1 MMKKYRSVLVALVV
15 SLAFCLPAF
24 AAELRLAQVADVS
37 SMDPHRVSDIYSA
50 NVIRQIYSNLV
61 QVDENME
68 IVPDLAEKWENP
80 DDLTWVFHLRKG
92 VKFHNG
98 EPFTASDV
106 KYSMERIKDPK
117 TASPG
122 ATHLKE
128 VVSVE
133 AVDDYTVKIVT
144 RRPFAPMLMSLTRY
158 ETSILNEKAVSA
170 AGADY
175 GSKAAVGT
183 GPFKFVSWSRGDK
196 VILEKNADY
205 FRGPAAI
212 DTVIYRGIPEDATR
226 LVELESGGIDL
237 IPGNF
242 PYQEFE
248 NIAKND
254 KYLTYKIPAMST
266 LYMGLNTEVKP
277 FGDNRVRKAMNYAVD
292 KQAIVD
298 AVYFGYGTPSRGPLS
313 PVIWGFDPERKDA
326 YPYDPDKARELL
338 KEAGYADGF
347 DMTIFSDNR
356 TERRSAAELI
366 QAYLAEV
373 GIRAQIELMEWSA
386 LLSTSAKG
394 IGGGFMLGW
403 TGTGDAD
410 GGLTP
415 VYHSANI
422 GSSNRF
428 RYKSEGIDALLEKGT
443 ATLDQDARR
452 KVYAEAQERIVE
464 ECPLVFMISQQLLG
478 ASTKKVQGFKL
489 YPNMISPLFAVTL
502 AE

>member
-1 MMKKYRSVLVALVV
+1 MKRFQSIVFALV
-15 SLAFCLPAF
+15 LAAAFCLPAL
-24 AAELRLAQVADVS
+24 ASELRLAQVADVS
-37 SMDPHRVSDIYSA
+37 SLDPHRVSDIYSA

-61 QVDENME
+61 QVNENME

-80 DDLTWVFHLRKG
+80 DSLTWIFHLRKG

-98 EPFTASDV
+98 EPFTAADV
-106 KYSMERIKDPK
+106 KYSIGRIMDPK

-128 VVSVE
+128 IQSAE
-133 AVDDYTVKIVT
+133 ILDEHTVKIVT
-144 RRPFAPMLMSLTRY
+144 KRPFAPMLMSLTRY
-158 ETSILNEKAVSA
+158 ETSILNEKAVTE

-196 VILEKNADY
+196 VVLEKNGDY
-205 FRGPAAI
+205 FRGPASI

-242 PYQEFE
+242 PYQEFT
-248 NIAKND
+248 NIEKND
-254 KYLTYKIPAMST
+254 KYRTYKVPAMST

-277 FGDNRVRKAMNYAVD
+277 LGNKLVRQAMNYAVD
-292 KQAIVD
+292 KQGIVD
-298 AVYFGYGTPSRGPLS
+298 AVYFGFAAPSRGPLS
-313 PVIWGFDPERKDA
+313 PVIWGFDSSRKEA
-326 YPYDPDKARELL
+326 YPYNPEKARDLL
-338 KEAGYADGF
+338 KQAGYPDGF
-347 DMTIFSDNR
+347 DMTIYSDNR

-394 IGGGFMLGW
+394 IGGAFMLGW

-428 RYKSEGIDALLEKGT
+428 RYKNTELDAFLEKGT
-443 ATLDQDARR
+443 ATLERDARK
-452 KVYAEAQERIVE
+452 KVYAEAQELIVQ
-464 ECPLVFMISQQLLG
+464 ECPLVFMISQELLG
-478 ASTKKVQGFKL
+478 ASTKKVEGFKL
-489 YPNMISPLFAVTL
+489 YPNMISPLYSVTFTK
-502 AE
+502 

>member
-1 MMKKYRSVLVALVV
+1 MNKFRTAAVALVLV
-15 SLAFCLPAF
+15 MAFCLPAM

-37 SMDPHRVSDIYSA
+37 SLDPHKVSDIYSA

-61 QVDENME
+61 QVNENME

-80 DDLTWVFHLRKG
+80 DDLTWIFHLRKG

-98 EPFTASDV
+98 EPFTAADV
-106 KYSMERIKDPK
+106 KYTVERIKDPK

-128 VVSVE
+128 VASVE
-133 AVDDYTVKIVT
+133 AVDDHTVKIVT
-144 RRPFAPMLMSLTRY
+144 KRPFAPMLMSLTRY
-158 ETSILNEKAVSA
+158 ETSILCEKAVTA

-183 GPFKFVSWSRGDK
+183 GPFMFQSWSRGDK
-196 VILEKNADY
+196 VVLVKNPDY
-205 FRGPAAI
+205 FRGPAVI

-242 PYQEFE
+242 PYQEFA
-248 NIAKND
+248 NIEKND
-254 KYLTYKIPAMST
+254 KYLTYKVPAMST

-277 FGDNRVRKAMNYAVD
+277 LGDKLVRQAMNYAVD

-298 AVYFGYGTPSRGPLS
+298 AVYFGFAAPSRGPLS
-313 PVIWGFDPERKDA
+313 PVIWGFDPARKDA
-326 YPYDPDKARELL
+326 YPYNPDKARELL
-338 KEAGYADGF
+338 KQAGYADGF

-394 IGGGFMLGW
+394 IGGAFMLGW

-428 RYKSEGIDALLEKGT
+428 RRKNEALDALLEKGT
-443 ATLDQDARR
+443 ATLDQEARK
-452 KVYAEAQERIVE
+452 KVYAEAQELIVE
-464 ECPLVFMISQQLLG
+464 DCPLVFMISQELLG
-478 ASTKKVQGFKL
+478 ASTSKVKGFKL
-489 YPNMISPLFAVTL
+489 YPNMISPLYSVTL

>member
-1 MMKKYRSVLVALVV
+1 MNKFRTAAVALVLA
-15 SLAFCLPAF
+15 LAFCLPAM

-37 SMDPHRVSDIYSA
+37 SLDPHKVSDIYSA

-61 QVDENME
+61 QVNENME

-80 DDLTWVFHLRKG
+80 DDLTWIFHLRKG

-98 EPFTASDV
+98 EPFTAADV
-106 KYSMERIKDPK
+106 KYTVERIKDPK

-128 VVSVE
+128 VASVE
-133 AVDDYTVKIVT
+133 TVDDHTVKIVT
-144 RRPFAPMLMSLTRY
+144 KRPFAPMLMSLTRY
-158 ETSILNEKAVSA
+158 ETSILCEKAVTA

-183 GPFKFVSWSRGDK
+183 GPFMFQSWSRGDK
-196 VILEKNADY
+196 VVLVKNPDY
-205 FRGPAAI
+205 FRGPAVI

-242 PYQEFE
+242 PYQEFA
-248 NIAKND
+248 NIEKND
-254 KYLTYKIPAMST
+254 KYLPYKAPAMST

-277 FGDNRVRKAMNYAVD
+277 LGDKLVRQAMNYAVD

-298 AVYFGYGTPSRGPLS
+298 AVYFGFAAPSRGPLS
-313 PVIWGFDPERKDA
+313 PVIWGFDPARKDA
-326 YPYDPDKARELL
+326 YPYNPDKARELL
-338 KEAGYADGF
+338 KQAGYADGF

-394 IGGGFMLGW
+394 IGGAFMLGW

-428 RYKSEGIDALLEKGT
+428 RRKNEALDALLEKGT
-443 ATLDQDARR
+443 ATLDQEARK
-452 KVYAEAQERIVE
+452 KVYAEAQELIVE
-464 ECPLVFMISQQLLG
+464 DCPLVFMISQELLG
-478 ASTKKVQGFKL
+478 ASTSKVKGFKL
-489 YPNMISPLFAVTL
+489 YPNMISPLYSVTL

>member
-1 MMKKYRSVLVALVV
+1 MCA
-15 SLAFCLPAF
+15 PA
-24 AAELRLAQVADVS
+24 AASELRIAQVADIS
-37 SMDPHRVSDIYSA
+37 SLDPHKVSDIYSA

-61 QVDENME
+61 QINEKVE

-98 EPFTASDV
+98 EPFTAADV
-106 KYSMERIKDPK
+106 KYTIERIKDPK

-122 ATHLKE
+122 ATHLRE
-128 VVSVE
+128 VASVE
-133 AVDDYTVKIVT
+133 ALDDYTVKIVT
-144 RRPFAPMLMSLTRY
+144 KRAFAPMLMSLTRY
-158 ETSILNEKAVSA
+158 ETSIVNAKAVA
-170 AGADY
+170 GAGADY

-196 VILEKNADY
+196 VILQKYDGY
-205 FRGPAAI
+205 FRGPASL
-212 DTVIYRGIPEDATR
+212 DTVVYRGIPEDATR
-226 LVELESGGIDL
+226 LIELQSGGVDL

-242 PYQEFE
+242 PYQEFANVQKE
-248 NIAKND
+248 G
-254 KYLTYKIPAMST
+254 KYTTYTVPAQST

-277 FGDNRVRKAMNYAVD
+277 FDNKLVRQAMNYAVD
-292 KQAIVD
+292 KKAIVD
-298 AVYFGYGTPSRGPLS
+298 AIYFGFAQPSRGPIS
-313 PVIWGFDPERKDA
+313 PVIWGFDNSRKEA
-326 YPYDPDKARELL
+326 YPFNPAKAKELL
-338 KEAGYADGF
+338 KQAGFPDGF
-347 DMTIFSDNR
+347 EMTIFSDNR

-373 GIRAQIELMEWSA
+373 GIKAKVELMEWSA

-394 IGGGFMLGW
+394 IGGAFMLGW

-415 VYHSANI
+415 VYHSSNI

-428 RYKSEGIDALLEKGT
+428 RYKAPELDALIEKGS
-443 ATLDQDARR
+443 ATLDQEAR
-452 KVYAEAQERIVE
+452 KKIYAQAQEVAVE
-464 ECPLVFMISQQLLG
+464 ECPLVFMISQELLG
-478 ASTKKVQGFKL
+478 ASTSKVKGFKL
-489 YPNMISPLFAVTL
+489 YPNMISPLYSVTL

>member
-1 MMKKYRSVLVALVV
+1 MKKFRSVLLALLLIGV
-15 SLAFCLPAF
+15 FCLPAF
-24 AAELRLAQVADVS
+24 ASELRLAQVADIS
-37 SMDPHRVSDIYSA
+37 SLDPHRVSDIYSA
-50 NVIRQIYSNLV
+50 NVIRQVYSNLV
-61 QVDENME
+61 QVNENME
-68 IVPDLAEKWENP
+68 IVPDLAESWENP
-80 DDLTWVFHLRKG
+80 DDLTWIFHLRKG

-98 EPFTASDV
+98 EPFTAADV
-106 KYSMERIKDPK
+106 KYTMERVKDPK

-128 VVSVE
+128 VQSIEVL
-133 AVDDYTVKIVT
+133 DDNTVKIVT
-144 RRPFAPMLMSLTRY
+144 KRPYAPMLMSLTRY
-158 ETSILNEKAVSA
+158 ETSILNEKAVTE

-196 VILEKNADY
+196 VTLGKFDGY
-205 FRGPAAI
+205 FRGPASI

-242 PYQEFE
+242 PYQEFA
-248 NIAKND
+248 NIKQND
-254 KYLTYKIPAMST
+254 KYLTYMTPAMST

-277 FGDNRVRKAMNYAVD
+277 FGDKKVRQAMNYAVD

-298 AVYFGYGTPSRGPLS
+298 AIYFGFASPAKGPLS
-313 PVIWGFDPERKDA
+313 PVIWGVDPSRQPA
-326 YPYDPDKARELL
+326 YPYDPEKAKALL

-347 DMTIFSDNR
+347 DMTIYSDNR

-366 QAYLAEV
+366 QAFLSEV
-373 GIRAQIELMEWSA
+373 GIRAKIEIMEWSA

-394 IGGGFMLGW
+394 IDGAFMLGW

-410 GGLTP
+410 GGMTP
-415 VYHSANI
+415 LYHSFNI

-428 RYKSEGIDALLEKGT
+428 RYKNPELDALLEKGT
-443 ATLDQDARR
+443 ATLDQAAR
-452 KVYAEAQERIVE
+452 KKIYAEAQELAVQ
-464 ECPLVFMISQQLLG
+464 ECPLVFMISQELLG
-478 ASTKKVQGFKL
+478 ASTKNVKGFLL
-489 YPNMISPLFAVTL
+489 YPNMISPLYAVTL
-502 AE
+502 TK

>member
-1 MMKKYRSVLVALVV
+1 MKKFKAFAVITILA
-15 SLAFCLPAF
+15 LAFCLPAS

-37 SMDPHRVSDIYSA
+37 SLDTQKVSDVYSA

-68 IVPDLAEKWENP
+68 IVPDLAEGWDNP
-80 DDLTWVFHLRKG
+80 DDVTWVFHLRKG

-98 EPFTASDV
+98 EPFTAADV
-106 KYSMERIKDPK
+106 KYTFERLLDPK

-128 VVSVE
+128 VESME
-133 AVDDYTVKIVT
+133 AVDDHTLKIVT
-144 RRPFAPMLMSLTRY
+144 KRPFAPMLMSLTRY
-158 ETSILNEKAVSA
+158 ETAILNQKAVEA

-183 GPFKFVSWSRGDK
+183 GPFKFESWSRGDK
-196 VILEKNADY
+196 VVLVRNDEY
-205 FRGPAAI
+205 FGGPAG
-212 DTVIYRGIPEDATR
+212 VEKLVYRGIPEDATR

-242 PYQEFE
+242 PYQEFA
-248 NIAKND
+248 NIEKD
-254 KYLTYKIPAMST
+254 DRYETYRVPAMST

-277 FGDNRVRKAMNYAVD
+277 FGDVRVRKAMNYAVD
-292 KQAIVD
+292 KQAIID
-298 AVYFGYGTPSRGPLS
+298 AVYFGLGAPARGPLS
-313 PVIWGFDPERKDA
+313 PVIWGFDPERKPS
-326 YPYDPDKARELL
+326 YPYDPNKARELL
-338 KEAGYADGF
+338 KEAGFADGF
-347 DMTIFSDNR
+347 DMTIYSDNR

-394 IGGGFMLGW
+394 IGGAFMLGW

-428 RYKSEGIDALLEKGT
+428 RYKSETIDALIEKGM
-443 ATLDQDARR
+443 ATLDLDARR
-452 KVYAEAQERIVE
+452 KVYAEAQEACNE
-464 ECPLVFMISQQLLG
+464 ECPLVFMISQELVG
-478 ASTKKVQGFKL
+478 ASSKKVQGFKL
-489 YPNMISPLFAVTL
+489 YPNMISPVHKVTL
-502 AE
+502 SN